1 MPVDRTLADIGELG
15 LLERLGRLVGP
26 PPEGTV
32 GIGDDAAVIPWGRG
46 PVLATTDSMVEGT
59 HFRTDWFRPEE
70 VGYKSLAA
78 NLSDAAAMGGRPTH
92 ALVSLVLP
100 PTLPVRSVERLFRG
114 MLELARAQDVLVV
127 GGNLARGDAVAVTV
141 ALLGSFPQR
150 GPFLRTGARPGDRI
164 YVTGQPGQSHL
175 GYRLVGEAD
184 REPDLWRTGGRGL
197 PPWRRNLTRGRPGAP
212 AAVRRFLTPEPR
224 LRLVRELSIFR
235 PTALIDVSDGLA
247 QDLGRL
253 AAGGRRFVVDEERI
267 PRARPFVR
275 LAEALDQDP
284 TAVALW
290 GGEDYELL
298 ASLPPQAAL
307 KLGPKAVVAGIPITR
322 IGEVE
327 DGTGVA
333 LRSPTGTR
341 PLLAAGFRH
350 F

>member
-141 ALLGSFPQR
+141 ALLGR
-150 GPFLRTGARPGDRI
+150 GDGRKVAPGRVSAVGAGVPDL
-164 YVTGQPGQSHL
+164 P
-175 GYRLVGEAD
+175 GEA
-184 REPDLWRTGGRGL
+184 
-197 PPWRRNLTRGRPGAP
+197 A
-212 AAVRRFLTPEPR
+212 EPR
-224 LRLVRELSIFR
+224 LKVVLVRAKG
-235 PTALIDVSDGLA
+235 AL
-247 QDLGRL
+247 
-253 AAGGRRFVVDEERI
+253 
-267 PRARPFVR
+267 
-275 LAEALDQDP
+275 
-284 TAVALW
+284 
-290 GGEDYELL
+290 
-298 ASLPPQAAL
+298 
-307 KLGPKAVVAGIPITR
+307 
-322 IGEVE
+322 
-327 DGTGVA
+327 
-333 LRSPTGTR
+333 
-341 PLLAAGFRH
+341 
-350 F
+350 